1 MSEERFQRRLAAI
14 TVADVVGY
22 SRLMEADEAGTLA
35 ALKER
40 RKAILEPIV
49 RARGGRV
56 VKVMGDGVLIEFAS
70 ALNAVNAALELQG
83 KMAEANEALPDNRHI
98 VLRIGIN
105 LGDVIGEGTDIYGDG
120 VNIAARLEALAEPGG
135 LCISGKVHD
144 EVRGKIDLAFAD
156 LGEQKLKNIA
166 RPVRVYRAT
175 AGAGQ
180 SDAPRAA
187 TPAAKPSIA
196 VLPFDNLSGD
206 PGQQYLSDGITEDIT
221 TALSRFRNLSV
232 AARHASFHLA
242 AKGVNA
248 MQAARD
254 LGVNYFV
261 AGSVQKTG
269 ERIRIAAQLVDARTA
284 NHVWAERYDREARD
298 IFTVQDEVVAAI
310 VTTLEGRMVA
320 AAAVEVRKRPTSSWT
335 AYDFF
340 LKGRELA
347 DAMDKESV
355 RFFARAAEIDPDFAQ
370 AHAWLAMALLG
381 SYWVDADRRTLD
393 ESFLAAQKALELD
406 SNDPTTH
413 HAVGMVMCWLRQFE
427 PAGIHFHRAITLNPV
442 DAQIRADRANWL
454 RFSGQP
460 EEALAA
466 IDDALQRSPFPPQW
480 FWGIRGGIM
489 LELKR
494 YGKAIEAFGNIPRKD
509 HVTWVQLAAA
519 HAHLGDSASATRALT
534 KARELRPT
542 ISSHELIAV
551 LPYVNQEPLDHLL
564 EGLRKAGWTE

>member
-180 SDAPRAA
+180 SDAPRAV

-355 RFFARAAEIDPDFAQ
+355 TYFARAAEIDPEFAQ

-427 PAGIHFHRAITLNPV
+427 PAGIHFDRAITLNPV

>member
-180 SDAPRAA
+180 SDAPRAV

-355 RFFARAAEIDPDFAQ
+355 TYFARAAEIDPEFAQ